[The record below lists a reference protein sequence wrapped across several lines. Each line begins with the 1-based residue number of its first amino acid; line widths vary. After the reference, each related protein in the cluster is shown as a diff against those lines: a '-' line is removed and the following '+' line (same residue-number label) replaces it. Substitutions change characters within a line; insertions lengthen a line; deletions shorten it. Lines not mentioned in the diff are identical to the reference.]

1 MTVKELEKYHSIVVR
16 LKAIRT
22 TIISDLV
29 VGSSSEYPYTAHSI
43 LLQGVQSD
51 DKAHKEIK
59 QLESEKKAIDDFID
73 EVEDMRAK
81 TLLDLHYRRG
91 KQWASAASITGYSKE
106 ANEKYLQRFFKCL

>member
-1 MTVKELEKYHSIVVR
+1 MTVKELEKYHNITVR

-22 TIISDLV
+22 TIISDSV

-43 LLQGVQSD
+43 SLHGVQSD
-51 DKAHKEIK
+51 KKAHDEIK
-59 QLESEKKAIDDFID
+59 ELESEKQAIDDFID
-73 EVEDMRAK
+73 GIADMRAK